1 LARVVGAG
9 LTARGAA
16 QSWRWQAPKRP
27 RTQSAAPSLGRP
39 GVAKDDRCTVYVKNL
54 PYGAEEAD
62 VVAHF
67 EQAGRV
73 ADVRRGVAA
82 DGAPSARPAVACSDP
97 YPDPLPALG
106 APGGRPARRHELWPP
121 LQSGC
126 WRVCTADRRARELP
140 RRMHWALSRARRR
153 AGKLHGFGFVQF
165 DSAAGAEA
173 ALRLHGSSLMG
184 RELTVDAA
192 SADTS
197 GPGAPVTGEPVEGC
211 WFCLSNPNADVNLV
225 ASIGAP
231 RRPCVAVCALR

>member
-1 LARVVGAG
+1 MAPEALAQAPADTTACPFALPGPPKRAAADDGFEQVRAAVPAAAALRMRAIESAGGEDVELVMRGHRGAPGKQQVPGPTCSEDACGARPGAQRNPGLARVVGAG

-140 RRMHWALSRARRR
+140 RRMH
-153 AGKLHGFGFVQF
+153 
-165 DSAAGAEA
+165 
-173 ALRLHGSSLMG
+173 
-184 RELTVDAA
+184 
-192 SADTS
+192 
-197 GPGAPVTGEPVEGC
+197 
-211 WFCLSNPNADVNLV
+211 
-225 ASIGAP
+225 
-231 RRPCVAVCALR
+231 